1 MTRHDGIPA
10 GAHQS
15 GMTGKA
21 PAGVFAAAG
30 LIAVVTLAARVFGF
44 GRWLVFSQSVGATCV
59 GSVYQSA
66 NQLPNV
72 VFEVAA
78 GGALAAVVVPIIAG
92 QLARQ
97 REVDATRTASA
108 MLTWT
113 LALLLP
119 LSLLMAAS
127 ARQLSSLMVNDHSCA
142 GSADLMALML
152 LVFSPQI
159 ALYGVGIVLA
169 GVLQAHRRF
178 LGVVMAPLLSSLV
191 VMATY
196 LLFASLAQGNGDDL
210 TQLPDRASTALAVG
224 TTLGVAVL
232 SLSLLIPVHRAG
244 IRLHLAWTFP
254 DGVAR
259 RAGALAGAGL
269 VALVAQ
275 QAAVL
280 VTLWVSQHRGG
291 TGTLNVYVYVQAIY
305 LLPYAVLA
313 VPFAMS
319 ALPALATGL
328 DQAVLAGGPDQAALA
343 ESDQDAAAEPAEAEA
358 QADRRTLALAH
369 STLASS
375 ARAIIVATSAGAA
388 VLFAIALPAG
398 AFFSALDAGRHNA
411 QGREA
416 LAALPAALSAFA
428 PGLVGFGMAA
438 LLTRA
443 LYVQGRPA
451 VAGAFVALGWL
462 IAALVPLLALQD
474 QSGPRR
480 TLLALGLA
488 SSLGMTVAAVGLF
501 VAVRRAWGVK
511 AFQGLGRSALV
522 ALGAGVLSALAGR
535 VLARGL
541 QPVGLLAGAGA
552 AVLVALV
559 VVTVFAGS
567 IWVVDRDSARLA
579 MSRIPV
585 PGRGSRR

>member
-1 MTRHDGIPA
+1 MTRHDETAAETNMA
-10 GAHQS
+10 GGA
-15 GMTGKA
+15 A
-21 PAGVFAAAG
+21 PGVFAAAG

-44 GRWLVFSQSVGATCV
+44 GRWLVFSQSVGTTCV
-59 GSVYQSA
+59 GSVYQAA

-97 REVDATRTASA
+97 NEAQATRTASA

-113 LALLLP
+113 LAALVP
-119 LSLLMAAS
+119 LSILMAAC
-127 ARQLSSLMVNDHSCA
+127 ARPLSTLLVDHANCA
-142 GSADLMALML
+142 GSTDLMASML
-152 LVFSPQI
+152 VIFSPQI

-178 LGVVMAPLLSSLV
+178 LGVVLAPLLSSLV
-191 VMATY
+191 VMAAY
-196 LLFASLAQGNGDDL
+196 LLFAALAQGRGNDL
-210 TQLPDRASTALAVG
+210 ARLPSQASAVLALG
-224 TTLGVAVL
+224 TTLGVVAL
-232 SLSLLIPVHRAG
+232 SLSMLIPVHRAG
-244 IRLHLAWTFP
+244 IRLRPTWTFP

-275 QAAVL
+275 QCAVL

-291 TGTLNVYVYVQAIY
+291 TGTLNVYIYVQAIY

-328 DQAVLAGGPDQAALA
+328 DQAVLAAGPDQAGLA
-343 ESDQDAAAEPAEAEA
+343 TGADQVSLARA
-358 QADRRTLALAH
+358 QT
-369 STLASS
+369 TLASS

-388 VLFAIALPAG
+388 VLFAIASPTG
-398 AFFSALDAGRHNA
+398 AFFSALDAGRHSLHG
-411 QGREA
+411 QEA
-416 LAALPAALSAFA
+416 LAALPVALSAFA

-451 VAGAFVALGWL
+451 VAGALVALGWL
-462 IAALVPLLALQD
+462 IAAVVPLLALQGET
-474 QSGPRR
+474 GPRN
-480 TLLALGLA
+480 TLFWLGL
-488 SSLGMTVAAVGLF
+488 SSSFGMTVAAVGLF
-501 VAVRRAWGVK
+501 VAVRRTWGAK
-511 AFQGLGRSALV
+511 ALRGFGRSAVV
-522 ALGAGVLSALAGR
+522 ALGAGAVSATVG
-535 VLARGL
+535 RGL
-541 QPVGLLAGAGA
+541 VAVLRPDGLVAGAVV
-552 AVLVALV
+552 AVLVAVV
-559 VVTVFAGS
+559 VVTMCAVS
-567 IWVVDRDSARLA
+567 IWVGDRESARLA
-579 MSRIPV
+579 LARLPW
-585 PGRGSRR
+585 RAR